1 VPHAPALD
9 PLFALL
15 AERVPRLPRK
25 RRKKLALAYLALD
38 GDNDD
43 DAELDAFAARVSAID
58 PALTVHLY
66 AHNAVPT
73 SARRGVSRARY
84 EAMYERL
91 VRAGLERVRM
101 SSKARLE
108 PNGGC
113 GTLVALR
120 RRALS
125 IA

>member
-1 VPHAPALD
+1 MD
-9 PLFALL
+9 
-15 AERVPRLPRK
+15 
-25 RRKKLALAYLALD
+25 
-38 GDNDD
+38 
-43 DAELDAFAARVSAID
+43 
-58 PALTVHLY
+58 HLG
-66 AHNAVPT
+66 
-73 SARRGVSRARY
+73 RGVTRARY

-120 RRALS
+120 RSALS